1 MSVSL
6 DGYFTGPDPGPGRG
20 LGEGGEVLHEWLRQG
35 TADRELSTRAAA
47 VPRMPSPTS
56 VEFVLALIEIA

>member
-1 MSVSL
+1 
-6 DGYFTGPDPGPGRG
+6 